1 MIDDER
7 NILYSRTHES
17 KIQVFDLGKA
27 GDSAPKK
34 VAEERNLGEHRDGR
48 SGRRSTSRAH
58 KSPIVLICLRPSL
71 QTCIW

>member
-17 KIQVFDLGKA
+17 KIQGFDLGEA

-34 VAEERNLGEHRDGR
+34 VAEERNLWVSIGMEALEGDLHL
-48 SGRRSTSRAH
+48 
-58 KSPIVLICLRPSL
+58 VLTSL
-71 QTCIW
+71 Q